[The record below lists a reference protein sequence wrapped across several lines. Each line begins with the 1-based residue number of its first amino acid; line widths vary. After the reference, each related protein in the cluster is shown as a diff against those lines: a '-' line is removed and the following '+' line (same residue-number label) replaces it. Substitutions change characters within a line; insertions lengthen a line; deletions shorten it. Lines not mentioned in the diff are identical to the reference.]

1 MDRSEFD
8 NESPEWWSSYS
19 EAARLVPKFYLLIVF
34 SDVLRR

>member
-1 MDRSEFD
+1 MDQSECD

-19 EAARLVPKFYLLIVF
+19 EAASLVIVF